1 MDIMAKLAHC
11 ERLSCEH
18 VFETSRDEAANALGF
33 MSIVT
38 KGVFVEIGLQML
50 VADGAVMGA
59 E

>member
-1 MDIMAKLAHC
+1 MDELAHGK
-11 ERLSCEH
+11 RLSCEY

-33 MSIVT
+33 TSIVM

-50 VADGAVMGA
+50 VTDGAVMGA

>member
-1 MDIMAKLAHC
+1 MDKLAHGK
-11 ERLSCEH
+11 RLSCEH

-33 MSIVT
+33 ASIVT

-50 VADGAVMGA
+50 VTDGAVMGA